1 MSLDDKTK
9 TALFEYLL
17 RLGDDKLV
25 LGHRLSELCA
35 HGPILEQDI
44 ALANIALDSIGQAQ
58 ALLQLAGDVEGRGRS
73 ADDLAYH
80 RDEYDFRNALLV
92 EQPNG
97 DFAVTLTRQ
106 FLFDV
111 FGFHL
116 YEKLAR
122 SAYGPLAGV
131 AAKALKEIR
140 YHARH
145 SGDWMLRLGDGT
157 EESHRRTQDALDSLW
172 TYTGELFETDEKV
185 TRLAAQGIA
194 PRGQEIQT
202 EWLATVA
209 EHLGRA
215 TLTVPQEEFMASGGR
230 TGRHSEHLGH
240 MLAEMQILARSIPG
254 AEW

>member
-1 MSLDDKTK
+1 VNLDDT
-9 TALFEYLL
+9 TRGALFQYLL

-44 ALANIALDSIGQAQ
+44 ALTNIALDSIGQAQ
-58 ALLQLAGDVEGRGRS
+58 ALLKLAGDVEGEGRT

-97 DFAVTLTRQ
+97 DFATTLARQ

-111 FGFHL
+111 FGYHL
-116 YEKLAR
+116 YGELSR
-122 SAYGPLAGV
+122 STHEPLAAIV
-131 AAKALKEIR
+131 AKALKEIR
-140 YHARH
+140 YHVRH

-157 EESHRRTQDALDSLW
+157 EESHRRAQDALDQMW
-172 TYTGELFETDEKV
+172 MYTDELFESDEHV
-185 TRLAAQGIA
+185 RRLAGQGIVPDPEA
-194 PRGQEIQT
+194 LRPA
-202 EWLATVA
+202 WLETVKGLL
-209 EHLGRA
+209 ERA
-215 TLTVPQEEFMASGGR
+215 TLEIPEPGYMATGGR
-230 TGRHSEHLGH
+230 TGRHTEHLGH